1 MKGRIASEFKAL
13 RSPKLRILA
22 AKTLLLRP
30 LYVFAYILCLP
41 AVAFKLVS
49 LAAGWVTDKLAW
61 LAVVAWWLD
70 DKIDDY
76 YIQARKEK
84 QNDH

>member
-1 MKGRIASEFKAL
+1 MKVSIASELKAL
-13 RSPKLRILA
+13 RDPKLRILA
-22 AKTLLLRP
+22 AKILLLRP
-30 LYVFAYILCLP
+30 LYVVPCVLILP
-41 AVAFKLVS
+41 AIVLKAVS
-49 LAAGWVTDKLAW
+49 FATEW
-61 LAVVAWWLD
+61 LAEGLAYPAHAVWWLD

>member
-1 MKGRIASEFKAL
+1 MKGSIASEFKAL
-13 RSPKLRILA
+13 RNPKLRTLA
-22 AKTLLLRP
+22 VKTLLLRP

-49 LAAGWVTDKLAW
+49 LAAGWVTDKLARV
-61 LAVVAWWLD
+61 AVVAWWLD

-76 YIQARKEK
+76 YIQAMKEK
-84 QNDH
+84 QND